1 MKAKIFFL
9 SLVAFFALS
18 VQAAVVDTIN
28 VRSDAMNKEIQ
39 TVIVLPGS
47 GKITAPVIYLLHCIR
62 YADRNCADHLLFQDH
77 SCNPGKIC
85 QKSRTGSRSTKDSTS
100 CCSSCTGN
108 G

>member
-18 VQAAVVDTIN
+18 VQAAVVDTIH

-47 GKITAPVIYLLHCIR
+47 GRTTAPVIYLLHGR
-62 YADRNCADHLLFQDH
+62 EQLVLGQSGQSFL
-77 SCNPGKIC
+77 PL
-85 QKSRTGSRSTKDSTS
+85 
-100 CCSSCTGN
+100 
-108 G
+108 

>member
-47 GKITAPVIYLLHCIR
+47 GKIRLLSFIY
-62 YADRNCADHLLFQDH
+62 
-77 SCNPGKIC
+77 
-85 QKSRTGSRSTKDSTS
+85 
-100 CCSSCTGN
+100 CTGMEEMPKP
-108 G
+108 GSV